1 MEELST
7 IPEKFNSI
15 FGNKGWIVYDTMNFQ
30 IIKEAVLIA
39 ETNRIEIAEEFL
51 FSSLKPDKI
60 SFEVNRLH
68 SVPQLQER
76 YKFIQHAYA
85 EYKNEKYI
93 SVIPILLMIIDGSVA
108 DTLGKG
114 FHAKN
119 IDLDVWDA
127 ITTIDGG
134 INKIK
139 DIFRKGR
146 NKTTK
151 EKILLP
157 YRNGILHGRD
167 LEYDNFEVAA
177 KCWHF
182 LFAIADWIRAK
193 SSESERH
200 DKFLMEKN
208 PPRISDLIKEHIELE
223 NKKKF
228 LSDWN
233 PRVLSDNYIKSL
245 NSNCSINSNFP
256 EFALIEFLK
265 LWKNKNF
272 GNMAKIYSHYWRE
285 DEKLPILYVK
295 NMFKDIPLNSYL
307 LENIIDEASAI
318 SEIMF
323 QIIND
328 SNKIHYKARLIYE
341 GENGE
346 PYSSNSGLGNW
357 KINSI
362 IVIEK

>member
-1 MEELST
+1 
-7 IPEKFNSI
+7 
-15 FGNKGWIVYDTMNFQ
+15 
-30 IIKEAVLIA
+30 
-39 ETNRIEIAEEFL
+39 
-51 FSSLKPDKI
+51 
-60 SFEVNRLH
+60 
-68 SVPQLQER
+68 
-76 YKFIQHAYA
+76 
-85 EYKNEKYI
+85 
-93 SVIPILLMIIDGSVA
+93 
-108 DTLGKG
+108 
-114 FHAKN
+114 
-119 IDLDVWDA
+119 
-127 ITTIDGG
+127 
-134 INKIK
+134 
-139 DIFRKGR
+139 
-146 NKTTK
+146 
-151 EKILLP
+151 
-157 YRNGILHGRD
+157 
-167 LEYDNFEVAA
+167 
-177 KCWHF
+177 
-182 LFAIADWIRAK
+182 
-193 SSESERH
+193 
-200 DKFLMEKN
+200 MEKN